1 MRIKKHLMACALFSF
16 IVVLVIPGYSI
27 ADSTNEIAGTRGV
40 ESGLVSEQSSEA
52 TQSTTNAPEIEA
64 LQDAFQKCKSIPNP
78 TQAQKC
84 IKNLPNPLSNG
95 GETTEQKSKNLP
107 KKGAPAAK
115 IEAVSEAE
123 AVKKE
128 KLPQQKSNT
137 PDFKINYVYRV
148 AGKGKPKSFS
158 NGSELCSGDSIKLI
172 FEPSKNSYVY
182 IFQIDSANKIFRL
195 FPTVDFK
202 GAAKANKNPVQKGVK
217 YFVPAEK
224 KSFKLDQQVGKETI
238 YFVVTQK
245 PDMKLDDQYK
255 MMLAQQNTSDI
266 KERGIVRQQWHSA
279 MTTRGVQPELE
290 DDVTQSSEP
299 VVWKEQEQQFS
310 IMPQYL
316 KNMCEGCVYNVTFQH
331 RDCQR

>member
-1 MRIKKHLMACALFSF
+1 MRIKKHLMSCALFSF
-16 IVVLVIPGYSI
+16 TVVLVIPGYSI
-27 ADSTNEIAGTRGV
+27 AEGKDSTNEIAGARGT
-40 ESGLVSEQSSEA
+40 ESGLVSDQSSEA

-64 LQDAFQKCKSIPNP
+64 LQEAFQKCKSIPNP
-78 TQAQKC
+78 TLAHKC
-84 IKNLPNPLSNG
+84 IKDLPDPLSKG
-95 GETTEQKSKNLP
+95 GETTE
-107 KKGAPAAK
+107 
-115 IEAVSEAE
+115 
-123 AVKKE
+123 
-128 KLPQQKSNT
+128 QKSNT

-148 AGKGKPKSFS
+148 AGKGEPQSFS
-158 NGSELCSGDSIKLI
+158 DGSELCSGDSYKLI
-172 FEPSKNSYVY
+172 FEPSENSYVY

-245 PDMKLDDQYK
+245 PDMKLESQYQTI
-255 MMLAQQNTSDI
+255 LAQQNTSDI
-266 KERGIVRQQWHSA
+266 KERSIARQQWDST

-290 DDVTQSSEP
+290 DDVTQSPEP
-299 VVWKEQEQQFS
+299 VVWEEQGEQFS

-316 KNMCEGCVYNVTFQH
+316 KNMCEGCVYIVTFQH
-331 RDCQR
+331 SDCQR

>member
-1 MRIKKHLMACALFSF
+1 MACALFSF
-16 IVVLVIPGYSI
+16 VVVSVNPGYSI
-27 ADSTNEIAGTRGV
+27 AEGKDSTNEIAGERGM
-40 ESGLVSEQSSEA
+40 ESGLVSDHSSEA
-52 TQSTTNAPEIEA
+52 TQSTTNAPEVEA

-78 TQAQKC
+78 TLAHKC
-84 IKNLPNPLSNG
+84 IKDLPNPLSNG
-95 GETTEQKSKNLP
+95 GDTTECGNMQKECV
-107 KKGAPAAK
+107 PAAK
-115 IEAVSEAE
+115 IEAGLEAE

-128 KLPQQKSNT
+128 KPPQQKSNT

-148 AGKGKPKSFS
+148 AGKGEPKSFS
-158 NGSELCSGDSIKLI
+158 DGSELCSGDSIKLI
-172 FEPSKNSYVY
+172 FEPSENGYVY

-217 YFVPAEK
+217 YFIPAEK

-245 PDMKLDDQYK
+245 PDIKLDDQYK
-255 MMLAQQNTSDI
+255 TMLAQQNTSDI
-266 KERGIVRQQWHSA
+266 KERGIARQQWQSA
-279 MTTRGVQPELE
+279 MTKRGIQSELE

-299 VVWKEQEQQFS
+299 VVWKEQEQKFS

-331 RDCQR
+331 SDCQR